1 MGPEILGLWIIL
13 QMIPSY
19 AEGFGR
25 VKFDIAAV
33 YFLGK
38 RKYHLGDVVFTL
50 NFLAVLTSG
59 MIIGLFF
66 VNRDWCYQFL
76 FGNSVA
82 DVRLFTYFMLLQIPL
97 QFLYLNY
104 SYLLIYREDVKNYNR
119 MVVIKALVSSVL
131 SIALLVFFR
140 VGLLAVIIPSLLSML
155 LGLLYGVVMFGRVK
169 RDGPL
174 FNLPLVKDLFSYGSR
189 IYAATLIGS
198 LNSYITNLI
207 VVFYLPPA
215 QVAFFNMGQNKG
227 VLMNKIPDAMS
238 TILFP
243 RVSKTDDHA
252 DSAKLIARAFR
263 VALLILSL
271 IGIIAFISFK
281 PIVYILYGRNYLPMV
296 APFLILL
303 PGVIISSAAGIM
315 SQYFAG
321 IGRVDLAVKIPIIP
335 FLVQVAVAI
344 LLIPHLGI
352 AGAAVS
358 FLIAMLCLSAIQI
371 AVFLKI
377 SDCSLKND
385 LLIQK
390 EDVLTVKAFISNQ
403 VDRFKTGIL
412 RNLVIIKGKVF
423 GV

>member
-1 MGPEILGLWIIL
+1 
-13 QMIPSY
+13 
-19 AEGFGR
+19 
-25 VKFDIAAV
+25 
-33 YFLGK
+33 
-38 RKYHLGDVVFTL
+38 
-50 NFLAVLTSG
+50 
-59 MIIGLFF
+59 
-66 VNRDWCYQFL
+66 
-76 FGNSVA
+76 
-82 DVRLFTYFMLLQIPL
+82 
-97 QFLYLNY
+97 
-104 SYLLIYREDVKNYNR
+104 

-131 SIALLVFFR
+131 SIALLVFFGL
-140 VGLLAVIIPSLLSML
+140 GLLAVIIPSLLSML

-174 FNLPLVKDLFSYGSR
+174 FNLPLVKDLFSYGSK

-198 LNSYITNLI
+198 LNSYVTNLI

-271 IGIIAFISFK
+271 IGVIAFISFK

-303 PGVIISSAAGIM
+303 PGVIISSSAGII

-321 IGRVDLAVKIPIIP
+321 VGRVDLAIKIPIIP
-335 FLVQVAVAI
+335 FLVQVVAAI
-344 LLIPHLGI
+344 LLVPPLGI
-352 AGAAVS
+352 AGAAVA
-358 FLIAMLCLSAIQI
+358 FLVAMFCLSAIQI

-377 SDCSLKND
+377 SGCTLKGD
-385 LLIQK
+385 LMIQR
-390 EDVLTVKAFISNQ
+390 EDILTVKSFMANQ
-403 VDRFKTGIL
+403 CCRFQTNVL
-412 RNLVIIKGKVF
+412 RNLSIMKEKVLGF
-423 GV
+423 